1 MSEWEKFMP
10 VATEDS
16 EEYWEHCS
24 EDELYLQ
31 KCSDCGHVRMPP
43 AVLCPK
49 CLSEKGEWT
58 RMSGRGKVWS
68 FVVFHHAYYPGY
80 EEDIPYNTA
89 IIELEEGPRMHTN
102 VVGCENEDLYIG
114 MPVEVLF
121 EPMEDDEDIH
131 LPKFKPA
138 AGAVKKRGE

>member
-1 MSEWEKFMP
+1 MP

-16 EEYWEHCS
+16 EPYWEYCEES
-24 EDELYLQ
+24 ELRMQ

-49 CLSEKGEWT
+49 CLSENNEWVKL
-58 RMSGRGKVWS
+58 SGRGKIWS
-68 FVVFHHAYYPGY
+68 YVVFHHAYYPGY
-80 EEDIPYNTA
+80 DDDVPYNTA

-102 VVGCENEDLYIG
+102 VVQCENDDLYIG

-121 EPMEDDEDIH
+121 EPMEDDEDII
-131 LPKFKPA
+131 LPKFKP
-138 AGAVKKRGE
+138 VKQK